1 MAIRIT
7 IENTASESDV
17 LFGHATKAGDVF
29 SRYETFLSKGD
40 LSVYE
45 LFNAMVRLMV
55 AAGYHPRGIEDAIAE
70 YEYLFKD
77 LNEQVSHTAL
87 QSIEV

>member
-1 MAIRIT
+1 MGTRIT

-17 LFGHATKAGDVF
+17 VF
-29 SRYETFLSKGD
+29 SRYETFLGQGD

-45 LFNAMVRLMV
+45 LLGAMVGLML
-55 AAGYHPRGIEDAIAE
+55 AAGYHPRGIEDAIAG

-77 LNEQVSHTAL
+77 LDEQVSHTAL
-87 QSIEV
+87 PFVGV